1 MKRSLNAR
9 NLFLFVSFI
18 FYLLSPLQKSFAN
31 DKNISIYAYAHSK
44 SSQDIKKLKRMLDK
58 SPLAPENIICGIGGF
73 EENGDYFNWDCH
85 LFFDNYGYIGAIESD
100 QVRLKPQ
107 NAENAIIK
115 LKNDNKYY
123 NSIKEISLD
132 CEPFYERKI
141 NNVAFH
147 IAFIKSLKDKKISVY
162 INPKNLVLLE
172 KQNKELLQLFM
183 KTIKNKGKIL
193 FPAYSYDRDSP
204 KFEDI
209 KNAINIAN
217 KYGVKYELILDTKQ
231 SSKLNNRINKLRTI
245 KGINLS
251 SFTIFSLEIDDDNL
265 KSAKPNKYF
274 GTRPYGSVKQQ
285 YNNFFDSMTI
295 LDKRLIAQE
304 MS

>member
-1 MKRSLNAR
+1 MFLPMK
-9 NLFLFVSFI
+9 
-18 FYLLSPLQKSFAN
+18 KSFAN
-31 DKNISIYAYAHSK
+31 DKNISIYAYAHGK
-44 SSQDIKKLKRMLDK
+44 SSQDIKKLKKMLDK
-58 SPLAPENIICGIGGF
+58 SPLSPENIICGIGGF
-73 EENGDYFNWDCH
+73 EENGDYYNWDCH

-100 QVRLKPQ
+100 QVKLKPQ
-107 NAENAIIK
+107 NAENAIKK

-123 NSIKEISLD
+123 DSIKEISLD

-141 NNVAFH
+141 NNVDFH
-147 IAFIKSLKDKKISVY
+147 IAFIKNLKNKKISVY
-162 INPKNLVLLE
+162 INPKNLALLE

-231 SSKLNNRINKLRTI
+231 SSKLNNRINKLKTI
-245 KGINLS
+245 KGMNLS

-265 KSAKPNKYF
+265 KSAKPDRYF

-285 YNNFFDSMTI
+285 YNNFFDSMAI
-295 LDKRLIAQE
+295 LNKRLVSQRATE
-304 MS
+304 